1 MQRRVL
7 LIDDDEMLLNLLQE
21 LMHKEGYEV
30 LSTADGPQGV
40 RIYKERRPDLVV
52 LDLGLPTMNGL
63 EVLRKIRTFDPQA
76 KVVVVTGHAT
86 EESAEVA
93 LGLGAVK
100 YLRKPIDISSML
112 KELLSAFQS

>member
-1 MQRRVL
+1 MPRRVL
-7 LIDDDEMLLNLLQE
+7 LIDDDEMLLTLLQE
-21 LMHKEGYEV
+21 LLHKEGYQV

-40 RIYKERRPDLVV
+40 EIYKDRRPDIVI

-76 KVVVVTGHAT
+76 KVVVITGHAT

-93 LGLGAVK
+93 LNLGAAK
-100 YLRKPIDISSML
+100 YLRKPVDISSFL
-112 KELLSAFQS
+112 KELLSVLTL